1 MVNNVVLMG
10 RIANDLEIKVTS
22 SGGIAVLSFNIAI
35 ERPYS
40 KNDEEKKVDF
50 ITCVAWKQR
59 ASFIKKYF
67 GKGKMIAVTGALRSR
82 TYDDKDGIRR
92 YVTEVLV
99 DSVSFTGE
107 FTGEKKSESSENTES
122 STEKKNSEQLPTDPN
137 SSERPVDMGNLEDY
151 EDVLDDYEA
160 VLSEMKN

>member
-10 RIANDLEIKVTS
+10 RIANDLEVKVTS
-22 SGGIAVLSFNIAI
+22 NGIAVLSFNIAL

-40 KNDEEKKVDF
+40 KNDEEKKTDF

-59 ASFIKKYF
+59 ATFIEKYF

-82 TYDDKDGIRR
+82 TFDDKDGIHR

-99 DSVSFTGE
+99 NSVSFTGE
-107 FTGEKKSESSENTES
+107 KKSDGSDNV
-122 STEKKNSEQLPTDPN
+122 EKPADEQLMELG
-137 SSERPVDMGNLEDY
+137 SLEDY
-151 EDVLDDYEA
+151 EDVLN
-160 VLSEMKN
+160 VLNT

>member
-10 RIANDLEIKVTS
+10 RIANDLEVKVTPS
-22 SGGIAVLSFNIAI
+22 GIAVLSFNIAI

-59 ASFIKKYF
+59 ASFIEKYF

-82 TYDDKDGIRR
+82 TYDDKDGIRH

-107 FTGEKKSESSENTES
+107 KKSESGENKET
-122 STEKKNSEQLPTDPN
+122 STERKNSEQPPTVPDN
-137 SSERPVDMGNLEDY
+137 SERPVDMGNLEDY
-151 EDVLDDYEA
+151 EDVLNDYES
-160 VLSEMKN
+160 VLNEVISEVNS

>member
-10 RIANDLEIKVTS
+10 RIANDLEVKVTS
-22 SGGIAVLSFNIAI
+22 SGIAVLSFNIAI

-40 KNDEEKKVDF
+40 KNDEEKKADF

-59 ASFIKKYF
+59 ASFIEKYF

-82 TYDDKDGIRR
+82 TYDDKDGIRH

-107 FTGEKKSESSENTES
+107 KKSESGENNES
-122 STEKKNSEQLPTDPN
+122 STKKKNSEQLPTVPN
-137 SSERPVDMGNLEDY
+137 NSERPVDMGNLADY
-151 EDVLDDYEA
+151 EDVLEDYET
-160 VLSEMKN
+160 VLNEVISEVNS